1 MTALAMCQLS
11 WLYLG
16 RQREVVEKEGMVV
29 DIPARVALIPCS
41 SPCPPPPRCLI
52 STRPG
57 TFALACTCDRSLC
70 LQPRMVVR
78 VHWHSVPLLVPNSSS
93 LVPIAGNYIPSFVS
107 LQLPKMIQIV
117 SMEVESCLL
126 TFTLE

>member
-1 MTALAMCQLS
+1 MTALAIWRLS
-11 WLYLG
+11 WPYLG
-16 RQREVVEKEGMVV
+16 RQREVVEEEEVVV
-29 DIPARVALIPCS
+29 DVPARVALVPRS

-78 VHWHSVPLLVPNSSS
+78 VHWHSVPLLVPNISL
-93 LVPIAGNYIPSFVS
+93 LVPIAVNYIPSFVS
-107 LQLPKMIQIV
+107 LQLPKMIQII
-117 SMEVESCLL
+117 SMDVENCLL